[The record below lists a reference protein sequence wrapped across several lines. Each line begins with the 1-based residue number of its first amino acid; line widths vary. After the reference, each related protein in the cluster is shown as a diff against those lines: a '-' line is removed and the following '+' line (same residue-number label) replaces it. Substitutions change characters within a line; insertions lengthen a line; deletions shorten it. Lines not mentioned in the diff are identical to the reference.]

1 MKGYF
6 SGALAFGVLSAA
18 AVLACAALSLR
29 LRHRAE
35 ESDARCHGASWC
47 GDRRRFSG

>member
-1 MKGYF
+1 MAMKGYF

-35 ESDARCHGASWC
+35 ESDA
-47 GDRRRFSG
+47 